1 MPNPNDNKRSAAILK
16 YTSLGTQLLVMLG
29 LGVWGGLK
37 LDQWI
42 QVKALF
48 VILLPVIALA
58 YFLWKLIRTLN
69 QPEL

>member
-1 MPNPNDNKRSAAILK
+1 MPKANDNKRSAVIMK
-16 YTSLGTQLLVMLG
+16 YTSLGSQLLVMLG

-42 QVKALF
+42 HVKALF

-58 YFLWKLIRTLN
+58 YSLWKLIRTLN
-69 QPEL
+69 QPDL